1 MKVQRQQSI
10 KQIRN
15 MLRTKQ
21 TGLQEIL
28 EKFGGI
34 ENGDMRMSDT
44 TQVAL
49 DYLEQCIDVLD
60 EVVNTQDDFDEDRDL
75 KQECLSDVFK
85 GGPGGLNGRRMDDG
99 SHELLGTLK
108 TRLGDYNG

>member
-60 EVVNTQDDFDEDRDL
+60 EVVHTQDGFDEDNDL
-75 KQECLSDVFK
+75 EQECLTDVFK
-85 GGPGGLNGRRMDDG
+85 GPGGLNGRRMDDG
-99 SHELLGTLK
+99 SHELLGTSRA
-108 TRLGDYNG
+108 RLGNYNG